1 MQRPSWDQ
9 YFMDITSLVATRSSC
24 MRRQVG
30 ALLVKDRNI
39 LATGYNGVPSGITH
53 CNAVGCLRERLKVP
67 SGERHELC
75 RGLHAEQNAIIQ
87 AAKHGT
93 NIDGA
98 TLYCTTM
105 PCIICTKMLINAG
118 ISRVIYG
125 EGYAD
130 ELAREM
136 ITEAGI
142 EVCHFTSEKGE
153 TA

>member
-1 MQRPSWDQ
+1 
-9 YFMDITSLVATRSSC
+9 MDITRLVATRSSC

-53 CNAVGCLRERLKVP
+53 CNAVGCLREKLKVP

-93 NIDGA
+93 NIDSA

-105 PCIICTKMLINAG
+105 PCIICTKMIINAG
-118 ISRVIYG
+118 ITRVIYG

-130 ELAREM
+130 DLAREM
-136 ITEAGI
+136 ITEAAI
-142 EVCHFTSEKGE
+142 EVIHFTTDTGD
-153 TA
+153 TP

>member
-1 MQRPSWDQ
+1 MN
-9 YFMDITSLVATRSSC
+9 ITSLVATRSSC
-24 MRRQVG
+24 LRRQVG

-53 CNAVGCLRERLKVP
+53 CDASGCLREQLNVP

-105 PCIICTKMLINAG
+105 PCIICTKMIINAG
-118 ISRVIYG
+118 ITTVIYG

-130 ELAREM
+130 DLAREM
-136 ITEAGI
+136 I
-142 EVCHFTSEKGE
+142 GE
-153 TA
+153 TGIKIRHFVPDDAEQTS